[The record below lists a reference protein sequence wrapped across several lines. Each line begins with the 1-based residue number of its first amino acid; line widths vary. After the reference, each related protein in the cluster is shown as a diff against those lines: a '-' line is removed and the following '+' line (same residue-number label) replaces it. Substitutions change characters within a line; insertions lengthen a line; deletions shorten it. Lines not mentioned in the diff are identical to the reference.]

1 MNSFLRHAEPI
12 IAAHL
17 EPAVR
22 SKWREFLRFD
32 NELSSILAKASEPI
46 TAQLR
51 LAWWRDEFGK
61 LALERTPSVPLLD
74 ALGTNFHS
82 EISNLSDLVDGY
94 EALALNEV
102 DEGSSGVYAVS
113 SGRKAALIAVCGM
126 SNAAPE
132 ASPLEALA
140 SSWTFAEYL
149 RSDAHVSVLDEAR
162 SIADR
167 PRPTFPRSLRGLAIL
182 DRLACR
188 SIRRGGSPL
197 MTTRGDAAAAM
208 RIGLLGR

>member
-1 MNSFLRHAEPI
+1 MNSFLRYAEPI
-12 IAAHL
+12 VTAHL
-17 EPAVR
+17 APEVR
-22 SKWREFLRFD
+22 RRWLKFLRLD

-51 LAWWRDEFGK
+51 LAWWRDELGK
-61 LALERTPSVPLLD
+61 PAAERTQSVPLLD
-74 ALGTNFHS
+74 DLGASFHS
-82 EISNLSDLVDGY
+82 EISKLSDLVDGY
-94 EALALNEV
+94 EAFALNEV
-102 DEGSSGVYAVS
+102 YEGSSGVYAVS

-132 ASPLEALA
+132 TSGLEAVA

-149 RSDAHVSVLDEAR
+149 RSDAHVSVHDEAR

-188 SIRRGGSPL
+188 SIRRGGGPL